1 MVKPLI
7 YGFQNFRDNY
17 FSKEKSFFENLIKK
31 GQKPKVMIISC
42 SDSRVDPAIL
52 FNAKPGELFVVRN
65 VANLVP
71 PYEPDEGYQGVSAA
85 IEYATKDLLVE
96 HIVVLGHAFCGGI
109 AALCEICKNEK
120 DGLNHGNSNKR
131 EFLESWIK
139 ISKQSILELDF
150 KNWPG
155 STQHLAERKSIINS
169 INNLMT
175 FPWVSELVANK
186 KLELHGWWFNLENSS
201 LWNFNHKNKCFEEL
215 VPK

>member
-1 MVKPLI
+1 M
-7 YGFQNFRDNY
+7 
-17 FSKEKSFFENLIKK
+17 
-31 GQKPKVMIISC
+31 
-42 SDSRVDPAIL
+42 
-52 FNAKPGELFVVRN
+52 
-65 VANLVP
+65 
-71 PYEPDEGYQGVSAA
+71 
-85 IEYATKDLLVE
+85 
-96 HIVVLGHAFCGGI
+96 
-109 AALCEICKNEK
+109 
-120 DGLNHGNSNKR
+120 
-131 EFLESWIK
+131 ESWIK
-139 ISKQSILELDF
+139 ISQQSILELDF